1 MLNDASITIDYI
13 FIPYNVTGIEPT
25 VTGRGPTVVPEAMRV
40 CLTLLAYLTLLVS
53 QTLLV

>member
-1 MLNDASITIDYI
+1 MFNDASITIDYI

-40 CLTLLAYLTLLVS
+40 CLTMLAYLTLLVS